1 MQTVLC
7 RMDRQGPPVEHGA
20 LYSVSCDNHGGKE
33 YDTECVCVCV
43 CACVYYIYKVNMC
56 IIYIYLFTVTYE
68 PTSGRQGH

>member
-33 YDTECVCVCV
+33 YDTECVCVC
-43 CACVYYIYKVNMC
+43 ACVYYIYKVHMC

>member
-33 YDTECVCVCV
+33 CDTECVCVCV
-43 CACVYYIYKVNMC
+43 CAYYIYKVHVC
-56 IIYIYLFTVTYE
+56 IIDRYLFTVTYE